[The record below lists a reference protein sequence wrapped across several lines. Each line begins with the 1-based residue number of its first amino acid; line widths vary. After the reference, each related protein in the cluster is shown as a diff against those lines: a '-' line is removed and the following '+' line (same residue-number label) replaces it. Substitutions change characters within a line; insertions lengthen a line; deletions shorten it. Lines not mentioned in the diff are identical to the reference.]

1 MERRARDRMI
11 DLVNGEWTNLESGT
25 RRALLVM
32 ADEVDGLHEEN
43 RGLRK
48 QIDDLRKTVLTV
60 GGSVVTI
67 LVASSIG
74 VFFTR

>member
-1 MERRARDRMI
+1 MI
-11 DLVNGEWTNLESGT
+11 DLVNGDWQELEPPV
-25 RRALLVM
+25 RRALLVI
-32 ADEVDGLHEEN
+32 ADEVDGFHEEN

-60 GGSVVTI
+60 GGSVATI
-67 LVASSIG
+67 LVGSAIG